1 MQGLPNFVVYL
12 LPKLRKVRRREPGAG
27 WYKWVA
33 KSLARDRSASMRSRR
48 GNTSMDGV
56 VNPSRINDPDEFSGF
71 DEESFVDDNN
81 EEATTKLV
89 TTGLEQSSSIP

>member
-1 MQGLPNFVVYL
+1 
-12 LPKLRKVRRREPGAG
+12 
-27 WYKWVA
+27 
-33 KSLARDRSASMRSRR
+33 
-48 GNTSMDGV
+48 MDGV